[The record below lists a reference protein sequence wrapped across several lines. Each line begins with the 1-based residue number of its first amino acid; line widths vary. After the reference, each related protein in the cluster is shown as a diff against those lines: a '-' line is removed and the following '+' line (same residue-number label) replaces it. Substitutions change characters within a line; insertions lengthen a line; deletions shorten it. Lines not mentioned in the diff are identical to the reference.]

1 MSYFEDKAS
10 KLSGHVD
17 DLLNEE
23 VQDEDFVFIV
33 DGITGELKSVFCPQL
48 PDNTQVSSTIMQT
61 LNVFGIN
68 ELGGQPKTVH

>member
-10 KLSGHVD
+10 KQSGRVD

-33 DGITGELKSVFCPQL
+33 DGVTGELKSVFCPQL
-48 PDNTQVSSTIMQT
+48 PDNTQVNSTIIRT
-61 LNVFGIN
+61 LNVFGID